1 MTVDH
6 RRLLAAILL
15 IAVSLRVALALYWG
29 NAIDVPPLLTD
40 QRSYHALGER
50 LLAGAGFSFGVGWYP
65 FTPPDTPT
73 AHWSFLQ
80 SLYIAA
86 IYGVAGPHPLATR
99 LVTAVLG
106 GILLPLA
113 VYALARRW
121 QAQRTAPSAISNQQ
135 STINNSIAL
144 TAAFLAAIYPYF
156 VLYAATLMT
165 ETFYIVA
172 LLWSLERALAL
183 RETLLTQRRKGA
195 KARRRGE
202 QVVSEVGL
210 TQRRGGAEEKREKER
225 MGGRVDAGTEESK
238 VEQTPISSSPPLP
251 LSPSSSAPLRASA
264 PLRQDRWLLP
274 ALTLGLSLGVAALL
288 RQSILPW
295 VVVLFAWLA
304 WGTLWPVGR
313 GAGRAFMALGAAGL
327 VMVACIVPVT
337 VRNYGVYGE
346 LLLLNSNAGYAMYSA
361 QHPLHGTSFQAYMA
375 APLPTDIEP
384 APQNEAQWDRVL
396 MARGVQFVLDD
407 PGRYALLSLSR
418 AVDYLEFWPKAES
431 SLLFNVGRVLSFG
444 WLLPVAVAGVV
455 IELVRLR
462 RSRRTVGPAGDTLA
476 PRPSPLAPTALLLL
490 FVATY
495 SLLHILTWAMPR
507 YRLPVDAVLVIF
519 AAVALLGA
527 RRWCVTTRMVW
538 NDDRMGQRP
547 TET

>member
-1 MTVDH
+1 MSTASTRPVHLYSFFRPLFVTALAAIALRGAVTFYYGGVPSPAKDETSYS
-6 RRLLAAILL
+6 LLAA
-15 IAVSLRVALALYWG
+15 RLASGHGY
-29 NAIDVPPLLTD
+29 
-40 QRSYHALGER
+40 
-50 LLAGAGFSFGVGWYP
+50 SFAQAWYP
-65 FTPPDTPT
+65 FTPADTPT
-73 AHWSFLQ
+73 AHWSFL
-80 SLYIAA
+80 YTAFVAA
-86 IYGVAGPHPLATR
+86 VYGVAGAHPLAVR
-99 LVTAVLG
+99 LVQAVVLG
-106 GILLPLA
+106 VLMPWCTWR
-113 VYALARRW
+113 LARR
-121 QAQRTAPSAISNQQ
+121 AGFEEPV
-135 STINNSIAL
+135 AL
-144 TAAFLAAIYPYF
+144 VAALLAAVYPYF
-156 VLYAATLMT
+156 VLYVAMVQT
-165 ETFYIVA
+165 EGFFLVA
-172 LLWSLERALAL
+172 VLWSLERALAL

-195 KARRRGE
+195 KARRAE
-202 QVVSEVGL
+202 EWVADEAYL
-210 TQRRGGAEEKREKER
+210 TQRRGGAEEKKEKER
-225 MGGRVDAGTEESK
+225 IGERVNVGTEESE